1 MLNKAMLIGRLGKDP
16 EMRHTATGAPVCTMS
31 IATNSFRID
40 RNTGE
45 KSNTTEWH
53 NIVCWNR
60 TAENVA
66 QYLRKGSLVYVEGR
80 IQYRTWQAQDGTT
93 RNSTEIVASDVKF
106 LDSKASREGFQGAG
120 YAQQQPGAWQGAAY
134 GAGNYPQQNAPIGGS
149 YAQQPQPMP
158 MGGAPSYSQPSA
170 YPNDTAA
177 DLSSPRP
184 QPPQPAQAPSTN
196 FTDGLVG
203 DDVPF

>member
-1 MLNKAMLIGRLGKDP
+1 MLNKALLIGRLGKDP

-60 TAENVA
+60 TAENVS

-80 IQYRTWQAQDGTT
+80 IQSRTWQAQDGTM
-93 RNSTEIVASDVKF
+93 RNITEIVASDVKF
-106 LDSKASREGFQGAG
+106 LDSKGSREGFQGAG
-120 YAQQQPGAWQGAAY
+120 GYPQQQGAWQGGSAGY
-134 GAGNYPQQNAPIGGS
+134 GAGGGYGQHHQGGGYSQPTPIGG
-149 YAQQPQPMP
+149 
-158 MGGAPSYSQPSA
+158 APAYSQPSA
-170 YPNDTAA
+170 YPTDTAA

-184 QPPQPAQAPSTN
+184 QQQPAQTPSTN

>member
-120 YAQQQPGAWQGAAY
+120 YAQQQPGAWQGADLWR
-134 GAGNYPQQNAPIGGS
+134 GQLSTTERTNRRFVSPTTTTNANGRRSFLFATECLSQRYCGGFVF
-149 YAQQPQPMP
+149 AKTT
-158 MGGAPSYSQPSA
+158 
-170 YPNDTAA
+170 TAA
-177 DLSSPRP
+177 TCASAIHQFYRWLGGR
-184 QPPQPAQAPSTN
+184 
-196 FTDGLVG
+196 
-203 DDVPF
+203 